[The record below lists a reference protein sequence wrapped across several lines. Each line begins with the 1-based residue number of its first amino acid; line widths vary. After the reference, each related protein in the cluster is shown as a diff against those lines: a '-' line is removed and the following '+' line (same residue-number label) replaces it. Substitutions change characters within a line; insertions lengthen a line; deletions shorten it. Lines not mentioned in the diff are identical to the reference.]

1 MPIRP
6 TILGVAFTG
15 LMLLAACS
23 SNLHPADTPPHL
35 EHVGWVIDGVA
46 PMYVTAPGKTSTIS
60 VSFRGS
66 QPATTSWDFGGGAT
80 PNTSS
85 AESVA
90 LTVPTPGVY
99 HCSVSVT
106 NAFGSDS
113 MLFDMQVTL
122 PPLPTIDYVVLEPSS
137 PRTGADVTFDAD
149 GYDPTVNI
157 FGLLTASYS
166 WDFGGG
172 AQPSSS
178 TESFLTTKAL
188 APGTYH
194 GSVTA
199 TNATGSTT
207 KEFEYTVGP

>member
-66 QPATTSWDFGGGAT
+66 QPATTSWD
-80 PNTSS
+80 
-85 AESVA
+85 
-90 LTVPTPGVY
+90 TPGVY